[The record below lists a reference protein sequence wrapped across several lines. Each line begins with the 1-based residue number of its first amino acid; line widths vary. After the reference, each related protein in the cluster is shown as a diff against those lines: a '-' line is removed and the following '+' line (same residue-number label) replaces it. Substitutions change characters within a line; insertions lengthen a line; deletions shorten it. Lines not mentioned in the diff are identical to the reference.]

1 MNFVIKKNTFLW
13 SNETDKNGVKTNKT
27 IKWGKR
33 RFICVILIKTRFI
46 CVILIKRRFICVIL
60 IKTNSKKYSFIY
72 EEQKL
77 QQHSETLIT
86 YDRVIER
93 DLSRGSNHC
102 QIYQVELFVEIKT
115 GPHQTLLIWQTI
127 NCRTLDSSQHQISL
141 YMGQSSSSKT

>member
-1 MNFVIKKNTFLW
+1 
-13 SNETDKNGVKTNKT
+13 
-27 IKWGKR
+27 
-33 RFICVILIKTRFI
+33 
-46 CVILIKRRFICVIL
+46 VIL

-102 QIYQVELFVEIKT
+102 HIYYKERSNKFEKKGSDLFYSSR
-115 GPHQTLLIWQTI
+115 HQCLLLYLKKII
-127 NCRTLDSSQHQISL
+127 LNC
-141 YMGQSSSSKT
+141 